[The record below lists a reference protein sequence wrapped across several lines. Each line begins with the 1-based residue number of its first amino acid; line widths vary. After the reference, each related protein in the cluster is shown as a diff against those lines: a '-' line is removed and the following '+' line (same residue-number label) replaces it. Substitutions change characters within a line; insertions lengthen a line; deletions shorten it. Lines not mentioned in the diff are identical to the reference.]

1 MDNSQFLSKNFKQII
16 LENTEVIYSNDM
28 QIKIDNK
35 LKKVNLIQKSNDQIA
50 LFQKGNLENWE
61 ISFTGKEIN
70 NFQHI
75 NNFFSGCINFFNIEL
90 NNVKIDIDNA
100 MCNDAVNF
108 INSYGKIKK
117 LNVKD
122 AKTDAIDF
130 DFSNLNIENIIVTGA
145 FNDCVDMSYGNYN
158 IDNLKL
164 TQCGDKA
171 ISVGE
176 SSIFKGENVQIQNSK
191 VGIATKD
198 SSLSNVNKVEIFN
211 TSLCAAA
218 YRKKQEFY
226 EQNKYK

>member
-1 MDNSQFLSKNFKQII
+1 MQC
-16 LENTEVIYSNDM
+16 VI
-28 QIKIDNK
+28 
-35 LKKVNLIQKSNDQIA
+35 
-50 LFQKGNLENWE
+50 
-61 ISFTGKEIN
+61 
-70 NFQHI
+70 
-75 NNFFSGCINFFNIEL
+75 
-90 NNVKIDIDNA
+90 
-100 MCNDAVNF
+100 DAVNF

-176 SSIFKGENVQIQNSK
+176 SSIFKGENVKFKIQKWESRQRI
-191 VGIATKD
+191 VH
-198 SSLSNVNKVEIFN
+198 
-211 TSLCAAA
+211 
-218 YRKKQEFY
+218 YQM
-226 EQNKYK
+226 

>member
-1 MDNSQFLSKNFKQII
+1 
-16 LENTEVIYSNDM
+16 
-28 QIKIDNK
+28 
-35 LKKVNLIQKSNDQIA
+35 
-50 LFQKGNLENWE
+50 
-61 ISFTGKEIN
+61 
-70 NFQHI
+70 
-75 NNFFSGCINFFNIEL
+75 
-90 NNVKIDIDNA
+90 

-218 YRKKQEFY
+218 YRKTRILWS
-226 EQNKYK
+226 